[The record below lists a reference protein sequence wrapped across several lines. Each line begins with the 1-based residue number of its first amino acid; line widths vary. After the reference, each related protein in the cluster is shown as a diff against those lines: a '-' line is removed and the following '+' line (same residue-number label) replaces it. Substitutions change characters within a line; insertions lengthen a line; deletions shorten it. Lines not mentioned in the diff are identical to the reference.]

1 MQCLWDQ
8 GTVLSSRKG
17 GQNSSAD
24 NVGMML
30 NDEIINMCMSVLQV
44 SRLNAAG

>member
-8 GTVLSSRKG
+8 GTVRSSRRG
-17 GQNSSAD
+17 GPSD

-30 NDEIINMCMSVLQV
+30 NDEIINMCMSLLQV